1 MEDTLQIILSEIKGL
16 RTEMNQRFEEQEKN
30 FDEKLFALEQRM
42 DARFDKK
49 LLSLEQKMDAKFEEQ
64 EKKFDEKLFKLEE
77 NFDER
82 LMIME
87 DNFDDKLKSL
97 EGRFDQRLL
106 EMEERFDNKLDTRFA
121 EQEKNFDEKLSD
133 FSKDVAMEFVNIIAS
148 IDKKQTKDSNDLS
161 SRIQITNQT
170 ALQRYIDTEYRLSKV
185 EEKQKRTQES
195 QADMKSELVQQRKLI
210 DSILKQIQK
219 VG

>member
-1 MEDTLQIILSEIKGL
+1 MEDTLQVILSEIKGL
-16 RTEMNQRFEEQEKN
+16 RTEMNQR
-30 FDEKLFALEQRM
+30 
-42 DARFDKK
+42 
-49 LLSLEQKMDAKFEEQ
+49 FEEQ

-121 EQEKNFDEKLSD
+121 EQEKKFDEKLSD
-133 FSKDVAMEFVNIIAS
+133 FSKDVAIEFVNIIAS
-148 IDKKQTKDSNDLS
+148 IDKKQTKDNDELS
-161 SRIQITNQT
+161 SRIQITNKT
-170 ALQRYIDTEYRLSKV
+170 ALQRYIDTEYRLAKV
-185 EEKQKRTQES
+185 EEKQKRTQEN
-195 QADMKSELVQQRKLI
+195 QADMKAEIVQQRKII

>member
-1 MEDTLQIILSEIKGL
+1 MENTLQVILSEIKGL
-16 RTEMNQRFEEQEKN
+16 RTEMNQR
-30 FDEKLFALEQRM
+30 
-42 DARFDKK
+42 
-49 LLSLEQKMDAKFEEQ
+49 FEEQ

-87 DNFDDKLKSL
+87 
-97 EGRFDQRLL
+97 E
-106 EMEERFDNKLDTRFA
+106 
-121 EQEKNFDEKLSD
+121 
-133 FSKDVAMEFVNIIAS
+133 
-148 IDKKQTKDSNDLS
+148 
-161 SRIQITNQT
+161 
-170 ALQRYIDTEYRLSKV
+170 YIDTEYRLSKV

-195 QADMKSELVQQRKLI
+195 QEDMKSEIVQQRKLI